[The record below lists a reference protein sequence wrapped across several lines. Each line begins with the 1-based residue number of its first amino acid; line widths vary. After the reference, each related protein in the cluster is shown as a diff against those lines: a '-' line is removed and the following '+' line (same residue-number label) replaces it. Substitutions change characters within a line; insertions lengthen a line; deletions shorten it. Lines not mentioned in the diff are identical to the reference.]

1 MKRVLL
7 GLILFFTFVT
17 LETKSQEYNTIEKS
31 DDFIIIFNPGE
42 ELSFHPHLALPPNLT
57 SLRKTTD
64 ALDKSFN
71 IATAHCA
78 AQDKSAYIFLRLRPH
93 PGDIFTKPY
102 NFRVFDEDNSASVG
116 NNFGIKIGT
125 KLRFFCAE
133 ETNQAADLYKK
144 YNNIQWAK
152 FQSQT
157 GVKKYEGN
165 EFRLEVRETPEVK
178 KRQLEKA
185 VAKGKEVERLKQ
197 VAALEEKRRIDEKNL
212 KQKQIKLVE
221 LEKNYGKKCFSKKSN
236 INNYNE
242 CLFEQETK
250 AAFEEKQISI
260 KIANMSADDRRSYT
274 CSEKFG
280 FRKGSDKFKDCTF
293 KIYQAEVELEKLELQ
308 KELLKANIEL
318 AKANSQRQDNLALA
332 QTEAAKMQALAA
344 RQQAIAAETG
354 KNLALLDLSMKLLA
368 PPSAP
373 QINRTT
379 CTFNGRFM
387 NCF

>member
-1 MKRVLL
+1 VDGRMKKIFFVLV
-7 GLILFFTFVT
+7 IFFTFIS
-17 LETKSQEYNTIEKS
+17 LKAKSQQEYNIIEKT
-31 DDFIIIFNPGE
+31 DDFIIIFNPNDQIT
-42 ELSFHPHLALPPNLT
+42 FHPHLAIPPNFT
-57 SLRKTTD
+57 ALRKPTET
-64 ALDKSFN
+64 LDRTFN
-71 IATAHCA
+71 IATEHCA
-78 AQDKSAYIFLRLRPH
+78 AQDKSAYMFFKLS
-93 PGDIFTKPY
+93 KA
-102 NFRVFDEDNSASVG
+102 NFRMFDEDESASTSS
-116 NNFGIKIGT
+116 FLGINSGT
-125 KLRFFCAE
+125 KLRFFCSVDV
-133 ETNQAADLYKK
+133 NQAKDLYNK
-144 YNNIQWAK
+144 YNQMQWIK
-152 FQSQT
+152 FQSRT
-157 GVKKYEGN
+157 SESKYESLSLR
-165 EFRLEVRETPEVK
+165 FEVRETQEVK
-178 KRQLEKA
+178 KRQLEKE
-185 VAKGKEVERLKQ
+185 VAKRQDIERSRQ
-197 VAALEEKRRIDEKNL
+197 FTILEEKRKIDEKNQYL
-212 KQKQIKLVE
+212 KQIKIIE
-221 LEKNYGKKCFSKKSN
+221 LEKVYGNKCFSKKSN
-236 INNYNE
+236 VANYNS

-250 AAFEEKQISI
+250 AMFEAKEKSN

-318 AKANSQRQDNLALA
+318 AKANSQRQDNLTLA

-354 KNLALLDLSMKLLA
+354 KNLALLDLSMRLLT